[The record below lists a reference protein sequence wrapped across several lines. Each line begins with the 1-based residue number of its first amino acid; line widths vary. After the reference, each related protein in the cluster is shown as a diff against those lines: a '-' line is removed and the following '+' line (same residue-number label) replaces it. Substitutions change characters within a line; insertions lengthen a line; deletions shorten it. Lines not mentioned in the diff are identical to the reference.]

1 MITTLEKYL
10 VEALIG
16 LVLIAIIFGLGYYIE
31 SKNFSAYK
39 TEQQI
44 LVKDRNDEVAKL
56 NKQLKDN
63 SQNAETQ
70 LQDTSKAISDWYVS
84 HPVVRL
90 QPNTCSQQGTGPTNN
105 TVGPN
110 GITAATDAQ
119 PYFISSYDPEQVEQV
134 ANRLDQLQKL
144 LIKDGVKIGN

>member
-90 QPNTCSQQGTGPTNN
+90 QPNTCGQQGTGHTNN
-105 TVGPN
+105 PGSVDDT
-110 GITAATDAQ
+110 TTELYAS
-119 PYFISSYDPEQVEQV
+119 PYSPRDTEQV
-134 ANRLDQLQKL
+134 ANRLNLLQQL